1 MSNINFYDNFPSLFI
16 DIGTESVKFTQ
27 PILTTTTLTK
37 EIIKQ
42 NNNTKLSNNENDF
55 DSFNIVNSNTIFDY
69 KKNINKLSIIDAI
82 RYFDDEEDCDINY
95 DEKITYDLYYNT
107 YLRTKNFSFE
117 PIFSGLFQ
125 NFLSFETILNNI
137 GNKIYKEK
145 YFSNEKFKETPL
157 IITQE
162 SLPLK
167 LLGKQVSKIYEI
179 LFEKFEANYA
189 IICSNAMLNL
199 FSHNIIN
206 GIVVD
211 LGESKT
217 SITPIKNGYAL
228 YDNSI
233 RTNFLSGRTIINYI
247 NQIKN
252 HNDDNNVNSISLNDY
267 LECRNLMW
275 GDKKKEENLF
285 NNNNYSHIPYLYTFP
300 EVFKFT
306 YRKDFNITH
315 NQIRDFI
322 NSPNS
327 DENKLKNDDSDSSK
341 IEVKTFNDRE
351 YIDAMIN
358 NNLTKVKY
366 LDFDSKINT
375 IYSQADP
382 KKNIEKE
389 IFESSNN
396 FVNKEELSKFRQFSL
411 SHMICSQ
418 IEKFVDFDVNNIEL
432 YNNIVFTGGIL
443 NISNIKNILNDD
455 LKSLIADNTDKIKVY
470 FPDISD
476 AALGMYKGCN
486 YISRLDNLKDL
497 LITRDLYNEVGYE
510 NLCYNY
516 I

>member
-1 MSNINFYDNFPSLFI
+1 
-16 DIGTESVKFTQ
+16 
-27 PILTTTTLTK
+27 
-37 EIIKQ
+37 
-42 NNNTKLSNNENDF
+42 
-55 DSFNIVNSNTIFDY
+55 
-69 KKNINKLSIIDAI
+69 
-82 RYFDDEEDCDINY
+82 
-95 DEKITYDLYYNT
+95 
-107 YLRTKNFSFE
+107 
-117 PIFSGLFQ
+117 
-125 NFLSFETILNNI
+125 
-137 GNKIYKEK
+137 
-145 YFSNEKFKETPL
+145 
-157 IITQE
+157 
-162 SLPLK
+162 
-167 LLGKQVSKIYEI
+167 
-179 LFEKFEANYA
+179 
-189 IICSNAMLNL
+189 MLNL
-199 FSHNIIN
+199 FSHNISN

-217 SITPIKNGYAL
+217 SITPIKNGFAL
-228 YDNSI
+228 YDNAI
-233 RTNFLSGRTIINYI
+233 RSNFLSGRTMINYI

-252 HNDDNNVNSISLNDY
+252 NDDNNITSINLKDY
-267 LECRNLMW
+267 LECRNELIMV
-275 GDKKKEENLF
+275 DKNEEEYLF
-285 NNNNYSHIPYLYTFP
+285 DIKNFLHIPYMYSFP
-300 EVFKFT
+300 EVFKFI
-306 YRKDFNITH
+306 YRKDFMITH

-322 NSPNS
+322 NSSNKE
-327 DENKLKNDDSDSSK
+327 ENKIKNDESESSLHENE
-341 IEVKTFNDRE
+341 INNFNDRE
-351 YIDAMIN
+351 YIDVNIN

-366 LDFDSKINT
+366 LDFDYKINT

-382 KKNIEKE
+382 KKNIEKK

-443 NISNIKNILNDD
+443 NISNIKNILNED

>member
-1 MSNINFYDNFPSLFI
+1 MSINNFYDNFPSLFI

-27 PILTTTTLTK
+27 PILSTTTLTK
-37 EIIKQ
+37 EIMKQ
-42 NNNTKLSNNENDF
+42 NNNSKLSTNENDI
-55 DSFNIVNSNTIFDY
+55 DSLNIINSNTIFDY
-69 KKNINKLSIIDAI
+69 KKNINKISIIDI
-82 RYFDDEEDCDINY
+82 LKNYNDIFIDY

-107 YLRTKNFSFE
+107 YLKIKKFSFE
-117 PIFSGLFQ
+117 PIFSGLYND
-125 NFLSFETILNNI
+125 NFSSFETILNNI

-145 YFSNEKFKETPL
+145 YFTNEKFKETPL

-167 LLGKQVSKIYEI
+167 ILGKQVSKIYEI
-179 LFEKFEANYA
+179 LFENFETNYA
-189 IICSNAMLNL
+189 ILCSNAMLNL
-199 FSHNIIN
+199 FSHNISN

-217 SITPIKNGYAL
+217 SITPIKNGFAL
-228 YDNSI
+228 YDNAI
-233 RTNFLSGRTIINYI
+233 RSNFLSGRMMINYI

-252 HNDDNNVNSISLNDY
+252 NDDNNITSINLKDY
-267 LECRNLMW
+267 LECRNELIMV
-275 GDKKKEENLF
+275 DKNEEEYIFDIKNFL
-285 NNNNYSHIPYLYTFP
+285 HIPYMYSFP
-300 EVFKFT
+300 EVFKFI
-306 YRKDFNITH
+306 YRKDFMITH

-322 NSPNS
+322 NSSNKE
-327 DENKLKNDDSDSSK
+327 ENKIKNDESESSLHENE
-341 IEVKTFNDRE
+341 INNFNDRE
-351 YIDAMIN
+351 YIDVNIN

-366 LDFDSKINT
+366 LDFDYKINT

-382 KKNIEKE
+382 KKNIEKK

-418 IEKFVDFDVNNIEL
+418 IERFANYDMNNIEIF
-432 YNNIVFTGGIL
+432 NNIVFTGGIL
-443 NISNIKNILNDD
+443 NIKNIKKILSED
-455 LKSLIADNTDKIKVY
+455 LKSLITDNNDKIKIY

-476 AALGMYKGCN
+476 SALGIYKGCN
-486 YISRLDNLKDL
+486 YISKLDNLKDL